1 MTRIEVH
8 NWGKDVY
15 SYPAAVVTPESLEEL
30 VAIMKDKDKY
40 PAPVR
45 AVGSNHSTTR
55 CGVADGGT
63 MVVMKKFNKILEVA
77 ESTVTAQ
84 AGALYINVNEHL
96 EKQGKQLFVNVELGN
111 LTMGSASTGGT
122 KDASMPGEMGQVC
135 SHAVVIKMVGASGE
149 LLEFNENDPALLQ
162 MARSSY
168 GLIGIVYECT
178 FRIQR
183 LRPMSV
189 YHESYDV
196 EEFVHRLPVLKA
208 RNHSMMFYL
217 FPHDDKVTVE
227 FRHYHEGDRFSRR
240 WVWAVRN
247 WAWKSFAP
255 FYGRVVSKYVV
266 WLGLRYWLVDRLS
279 WVTRV
284 VLTFIVRG
292 QDTSPSAQMIRYPEV
307 SGLSKYTF
315 SIWAFSEDAYPEALR
330 GYFQFCKD
338 YYRKYKFRCDL
349 PNVGYRIA
357 KDQGS
362 LFSYSFNGTVMT
374 LDPVATGALG
384 WDEFLRAYNVFCSGR
399 GGVPLFNQTKWITP
413 VQARKAFGER
423 IAKIRG
429 FLEKYDPERR
439 MLNDYFREQFYN

>member
-1 MTRIEVH
+1 MTGIEVH

-15 SYPAAVVTPESLEEL
+15 SFPATVVAPESLEEL
-30 VAIMKDKDKY
+30 IAIMKDKEKY

-63 MVVMKKFNKILEVA
+63 MVVMKQFNKILEVA
-77 ESTVTAQ
+77 ENTVTAQ
-84 AGALYINVNEHL
+84 AGALYIDVNEQL

-111 LTMGSASTGGT
+111 LTMGSASSGGT

-135 SHAVVIKMVGASGE
+135 SYAIVIKMVGASGE
-149 LLEFNENDPALLQ
+149 TLEFNENDPALLQ

-189 YHESYDV
+189 YHESYGV
-196 EEFVHRLPVLKA
+196 EEFVHRLPELKA

-227 FRHYHEGDRFSRR
+227 FRHYHDGDRFSRR
-240 WVWAVRN
+240 WIWAVRN

-284 VLTFIVRG
+284 VLTLIVRG
-292 QDTSPSAQMIRYPEV
+292 PDTSPSAQMIRYPEV

-315 SIWAFSEDAYPEALR
+315 SIWAFSEDVYPEALP

-384 WDEFLRAYNVFCSGR
+384 WDEFLRAYNEFCSGR

-413 VQARKAFGER
+413 AQARKAFGER
-423 IAKIRG
+423 IAKFRG
-429 FLEKYDPERR
+429 FLEKYDPKRR
-439 MLNDYFREQFYN
+439 MLNDYFRGQFYD